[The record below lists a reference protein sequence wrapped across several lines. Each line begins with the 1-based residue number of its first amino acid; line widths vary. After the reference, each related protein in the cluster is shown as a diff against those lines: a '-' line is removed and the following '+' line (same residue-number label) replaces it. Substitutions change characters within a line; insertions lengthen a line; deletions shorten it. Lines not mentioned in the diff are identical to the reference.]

1 MGQSRIS
8 QFLCVAMLFW
18 LILAAAQAVSA
29 QDNPIEAVGTKVAD
43 VAAGVAEGVENWR
56 SDLVSRIDDTTGGI
70 SEFFTTANDL
80 LKKFAAVIAVV
91 FVVLLGVLLRYV
103 ANLALVIIVGLL
115 ILLGRRHLAKDLKAV
130 IEGLIGAGILVG
142 SIVAWIEGTRGG
154 LLAGISA
161 AVSVQVATWI
171 MTLVGVVVIR
181 IFFPGLPKFFAEI
194 RETVK

>member
-1 MGQSRIS
+1 
-8 QFLCVAMLFW
+8 
-18 LILAAAQAVSA
+18 
-29 QDNPIEAVGTKVAD
+29 
-43 VAAGVAEGVENWR
+43 
-56 SDLVSRIDDTTGGI
+56 
-70 SEFFTTANDL
+70 DL

-91 FVVLLGVLLRYV
+91 FVVLLGILLRYV

-115 ILLGRRHLAKDLKAV
+115 ILFGRRHLAKDIKAV
-130 IEGLIGAGILVG
+130 MEGLIGAGILVG

-181 IFFPGLPKFFAEI
+181 IFFPRLPKFFAEI